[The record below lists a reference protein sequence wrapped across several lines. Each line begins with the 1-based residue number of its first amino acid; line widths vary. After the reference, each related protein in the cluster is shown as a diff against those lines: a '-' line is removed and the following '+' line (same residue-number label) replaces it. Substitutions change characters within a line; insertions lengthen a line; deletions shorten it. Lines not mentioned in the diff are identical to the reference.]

1 MSIIFS
7 QFVYKFAI
15 LIDFCFRPA
24 DSYSF
29 IHFSNNFSSNKMHTY
44 NYIRII
50 SGPVSCPTGSG
61 NYKTGLRFKQ
71 HRPVKLHLCI

>member
-15 LIDFCFRPA
+15 LIDFCLRLA

-29 IHFSNNFSSNKMHTY
+29 IHFSNNFSINKTHT
-44 NYIRII
+44 
-50 SGPVSCPTGSG
+50 
-61 NYKTGLRFKQ
+61 
-71 HRPVKLHLCI
+71 